1 MRVGLGLLGFLAG
14 AMVGLLAA
22 VLALFLWYDVLR
34 SGDHGGDGLEGAAT
48 FMLLAPPLALA
59 GGVAG
64 AFWLAR
70 SARAGSKGVTIALLI
85 VLLIFAAF
93 FTLGPMFV
101 L

>member
-14 AMVGLLAA
+14 AMAGLLAA
-22 VLALFLWYDVLR
+22 LLAMILWYDVLGG
-34 SGDHGGDGLEGAAT
+34 GDHGGDGLSGMAT
-48 FMLLAPPLALA
+48 FMALAPLLGLA
-59 GGVAG
+59 GGIGG
-64 AFWLAR
+64 AFWLGR
-70 SARAGSKGVTIALLI
+70 SAGTGGKSVTIALLV